1 MKNKIICGDIMTKAE
16 IDIEQKMNVKVIKRK
31 PKSSGDELIHF
42 VEERKKE

>member
-1 MKNKIICGDIMTKAE
+1 VDDKMDKEK